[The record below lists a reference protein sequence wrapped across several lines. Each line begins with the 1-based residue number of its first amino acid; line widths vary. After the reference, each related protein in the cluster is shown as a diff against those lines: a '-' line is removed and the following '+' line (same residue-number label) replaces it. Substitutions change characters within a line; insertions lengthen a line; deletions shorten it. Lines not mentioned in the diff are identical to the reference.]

1 MDWNNACS
9 SEHLS
14 RGGAPKSRWL
24 FSLTDGST
32 DKKFG
37 AIWVQKLFLPFEVEI
52 CKEQQANGGKMPLAL
67 DRGNEACPLT
77 W

>member
-1 MDWNNACS
+1 MAAQT
-9 SEHLS
+9 
-14 RGGAPKSRWL
+14 R
-24 FSLTDGST
+24 
-32 DKKFG
+32 KFG